1 MMQQLS
7 GTATV
12 LVIVL
17 AYVLIVQSLTAA
29 MVLLAQFIVV
39 QVRTLRAL
47 VAIEPKTIPEP
58 EPEPAG
64 RPLYRVGGGIKR
76 W

>member
-1 MMQQLS
+1 VAEQLS

-58 EPEPAG
+58 EPEPAE
-64 RPLYRVGGGIKR
+64 RRLYQVGGGIKR